1 MNELIEK
8 FRIHLVA
15 EKNASPHT
23 VTGYLKDLEQ
33 FCAFLRQSGH
43 ACNAEGVIDI
53 HQVDRLAVRS
63 YLAYLYERRCCGSTM
78 NRKLSSLSTFF
89 QFLCREN
96 YVTANIAKTISAPR
110 KKEPLPAYLT
120 VDEMFRLL
128 DLPAKEG
135 FIGLRDRAML
145 ELFYSTGMRISE
157 LVGLTL
163 DAVRPEERRVKVLG
177 KGRKER
183 ILPLGRH
190 AVATLHTYLDQRRE
204 LLARKKPEPPP
215 QQLFLNARGG
225 AITARGVRKILD
237 RYLGPAFSRK
247 LSPHSIRHSFAT
259 HLLEGGADLRSI
271 QEMLGHA
278 SLSTTQKYTHL
289 TIDRLM
295 ETYDK
300 SHPRAQQLDANSS
313 KP

>member
-1 MNELIEK
+1 MNDLIEK

-33 FCAFLRQSGH
+33 FRAFLQHSGH
-43 ACNAEGVIDI
+43 ACNAEGAIDI
-53 HQVDRLAVRS
+53 HQIDRLAVRS
-63 YLAYLYERRCCGSTM
+63 YLAHLYERTYSGTTM
-78 NRKLSSLSTFF
+78 NRKLSSLSSFF

-96 YVTANIAKTISAPR
+96 YLKTNIAKTIPAPR
-110 KKEPLPAYLT
+110 KKDPLPSYLT

-128 DLPAKEG
+128 DLPDKEG

-145 ELFYSTGMRISE
+145 ELFYGTGMRISE

-163 DAVRPEERRVKVLG
+163 DAIRPAERRVNVLG

-183 ILPLGRH
+183 VLPLGKQ
-190 AVATLHTYLDQRRE
+190 AVSALNAYLAARGQM
-204 LLARKKPEPPP
+204 LAHKKPETPP
-215 QQLFLNARGG
+215 QKLFLNARGG
-225 AITARGVRKILD
+225 AITVRGVRKILS
-237 RYLGPAFSRK
+237 RYLGPAFSGR

-300 SHPRAQQLDANSS
+300 SHPRAQQLDANSP

>member
-1 MNELIEK
+1 MDDLIQS
-8 FRIHLVA
+8 FRTHLVA

-23 VTGYLKDLEQ
+23 VEGYLKDLGQ
-33 FCAFLRQSGH
+33 FAAFLRQSGH
-43 ACNAEGVIDI
+43 ACTANGMIDI
-53 HQVDRLAVRS
+53 HQIDRLAVRS
-63 YLAYLYERRCCGSTM
+63 YLAYLYDQSCTGATM
-78 NRKLSSLSTFF
+78 NRKLSALRTFF

-96 YVTANIAKTISAPR
+96 YIKTNVVKTIPAPR
-110 KKEPLPAYLT
+110 KKNALPTYLT

-128 DLPAKEG
+128 ELPAKEG
-135 FIGLRDRAML
+135 FLGIRDRAML

-157 LVGLTL
+157 LTGLTL
-163 DAVRPEERRVKVLG
+163 DSIRLDERRVNVLG
-177 KGRKER
+177 KGKKER
-183 ILPLGRH
+183 ILPLGRKAVDAVH
-190 AVATLHTYLDQRRE
+190 AYLKERQA
-204 LLARKKPEPPP
+204 LLAKKKPEMPPA
-215 QQLFLNARGG
+215 QLFLNTRGG
-225 AITARGVRKILD
+225 AVTVRGVRKILD
-237 RYLGPAFSRK
+237 RYLGPAFAK
-247 LSPHSIRHSFAT
+247 GISPHSLRHSFAT

-300 SHPRAQQLDANSS
+300 SHPRAQQLDANSP

>member
-1 MNELIEK
+1 MNDLIEK

-23 VTGYLKDLEQ
+23 VTGYLNDLEQ
-33 FCAFLRQSGH
+33 FRAFLQHSGH
-43 ACNAEGVIDI
+43 ACNADGAIDI
-53 HQVDRLAVRS
+53 HQIDRLAVRS
-63 YLAYLYERRCCGSTM
+63 YLAHLHECRCSGTTM

-96 YVTANIAKTISAPR
+96 YLKTNIAKTISAPR
-110 KKEPLPAYLT
+110 KKDPLPAYLT

-128 DLPAKEG
+128 ELPGKDS

-163 DAVRPEERRVKVLG
+163 DALRLDERRVNVLG

-183 ILPLGRH
+183 VLPLGQP
-190 AVATLHTYLDQRRE
+190 AVNAVTAYLDQRRH
-204 LLARKKPEPPP
+204 LLARTKPETPP

-225 AITARGVRKILD
+225 AITVRGVRKILA
-237 RYLGPAFSRK
+237 RYLGPAFNAR
-247 LSPHSIRHSFAT
+247 LTPHSIRHSFAT